1 MKTLIQRVSSAH
13 VEVEGEIAGE
23 IDKGLLVF
31 VGIEKNDDRLIADK
45 MVNKIL
51 SYRVFLTPKAR

>member
-1 MKTLIQRVSSAH
+1 MKALIQRVSSAH
-13 VEVEGEIAGE
+13 VEVEGEIVGE

-51 SYRVFLTPKAR
+51 SYRVFSDTLN